1 MKPTRPLG
9 AGILRGMMANFVKAA
24 NLADLTPGTRVE
36 VEVEGKT
43 LALCN
48 IGGTVYALDNTCLHA
63 GGPIGQ
69 GELKSD
75 TVVCPWHGW
84 EYNVK
89 TGECL
94 TRSDVKIA
102 TYPVQIENG
111 AIKVE
116 V

>member
-1 MKPTRPLG
+1 
-9 AGILRGMMANFVKAA
+9 MADFVKAA
-24 NLADLTPGTRVE
+24 NLADLTPGTRME
-36 VEVEGKT
+36 VELEGKT

-63 GGPIGQ
+63 GGPLGQ
-69 GELKSD
+69 GELKRD

-94 TRSDVKIA
+94 TRSDVKVA

-111 AIKVE
+111 AILVA

>member
-1 MKPTRPLG
+1 
-9 AGILRGMMANFVKAA
+9 MANFVKAA

-69 GELKSD
+69 GELKID